1 MSTYDALSTV
11 PSTAGMS
18 ATQSPSSRELT
29 LGSFLQVSI
38 LYQQHRSEDGI
49 APTASDEEAGAP
61 SPLHVAEQRP
71 PLTWVTAEL
80 GSHCSLRPAMSHI
93 TDLAAVTRSGRKKDN
108 VMSMSFKKCVSD
120 PDLIL

>member
-1 MSTYDALSTV
+1 MLSALFQALQGCLRPKV
-11 PSTAGMS
+11 LLLVNLHW
-18 ATQSPSSRELT
+18 EV
-29 LGSFLQVSI
+29 SFRFPFCTSN
-38 LYQQHRSEDGI
+38 I
-49 APTASDEEAGAP
+49 AQKMGLLP
-61 SPLHVAEQRP
+61 P

-93 TDLAAVTRSGRKKDN
+93 SDLAAVTRSGREKDN